1 MKDKP
6 IKYDLNGYEIVKDA
20 ILNLVN
26 QCPATETEVTFGVLG
41 ETYGFA
47 MIPVSSSVIESKK
60 KDITGKTIEVC
71 YYPFT
76 LVYRDAGMNEKR
88 KFEVSEMLDNI
99 GKWLEKQE
107 IIVNDESFKLSE
119 YPALTGGREF
129 LEIQRQTNSYLANTY
144 EDKSEDWE
152 IRITAR
158 YKNEYK

>member
-1 MKDKP
+1 MDKT

-20 ILNLVN
+20 ILEIIN
-26 QCPATETEVTFGVLG
+26 QCPAIENNISFGVLG

-47 MIPVSSSVIESKK
+47 MIPISSSVVESKTK
-60 KDITGKTIEVC
+60 SITGKVTEFC
-71 YYPFT
+71 YYPFS

-88 KFEVSEMLDNI
+88 KSEVSEMLDNI

-107 IIVNDESFKLSE
+107 IIVNDEVYKLSE
-119 YPALTGGREF
+119 YPALTGNRKF
-129 LEIQRQTNSYLANTY
+129 LEIQRQTVSYLANVY

-158 YKNEYK
+158 YQNEYK

>member
-20 ILNLVN
+20 ILNLIN
-26 QCPATETEVTFGVLG
+26 QCPATETEVVFGILG

-60 KDITGKTIEVC
+60 RDITGKTSEVC

-88 KFEVSEMLDNI
+88 KLEVSEMLDDI

-107 IIVNDESFKLSE
+107 IIVNDESYKLFE
-119 YPALTGGREF
+119 YPVLTGGREF

>member
-1 MKDKP
+1 MKEKQ
-6 IKYDLNGYEIVKDA
+6 IEYDLNGYEVVKDA
-20 ILNLVN
+20 ILEIIN
-26 QCPATETEVTFGVLG
+26 QCPAIEKEVTFGVL
-41 ETYGFA
+41 EDTYGFA
-47 MIPVSSSVIESKK
+47 VIPTSSSVIESKRK
-60 KDITGKTIEVC
+60 SITGIISEVC

-76 LVYRDAGMNEKR
+76 LVYRDSGMNEKR
-88 KFEVSEMLDNI
+88 KLEVSEMLDNI

-107 IIVNDESFKLSE
+107 IIVNGYSYKLKK
-119 YPALTGGREF
+119 YPVLTGNREF

>member
-1 MKDKP
+1 MDKT

-20 ILNLVN
+20 ILNLIN
-26 QCPATETEVTFGVLG
+26 QCPATEKEVSFGVLG

-47 MIPVSSSVIESKK
+47 MIPVSSSVVESKK
-60 KDITGKTIEVC
+60 KSITGKVSEIC
-71 YYPFT
+71 YYPFS

-88 KFEVSEMLDNI
+88 KLEVSEMLDGI

-107 IIVNDESFKLSE
+107 IIVNNEEYKLSE
-119 YPALTGGREF
+119 YPALTGEREF